1 MTLPSGPIMICYDG
15 SQKAVEALEYAVA
28 LFPGTPALVVT
39 VWKPIVEE
47 LLATAGAA
55 PPIGDPGD
63 ANERQRSAAKQL
75 ARQGASRASKQGVA
89 AVDTLVV
96 ETIGPIW
103 EAIEE
108 AASGRDARLIICG
121 TDRSGLRTSLPG
133 SVASA
138 LFQNASRP
146 VLVKP
151 SAAAVAARQR
161 EFTSRK
167 VTPRRRRAKDASEK
181 RRVTRSPKRA

>member
-15 SQKAVEALEYAVA
+15 SQKAVEALDYAVA

-39 VWKPIVEE
+39 VWRPIVEE
-47 LLATAGAA
+47 LLATAGSA
-55 PPIGDPGD
+55 PPIGDPAD
-63 ANERQRSAAKQL
+63 ANERQRSAAKEL
-75 ARQGASRASKQGVA
+75 AREGASRASKEGL
-89 AVDTLVV
+89 AVDIMVV

-108 AASGRDARLIICG
+108 AASGRDARLIVCG
-121 TDRSGLRTSLPG
+121 TDRSGLRTALPG
-133 SVASA
+133 SVANA
-138 LFQNASRP
+138 LFQHASRP

-151 SAAAVAARQR
+151 STAAVAARQR

-167 VTPRRRRAKDASEK
+167 VTPSRRQAQDASEK
-181 RRVTRSPKRA
+181 RRVTRSPRRA